1 MQKKGANISLK
12 GYDDIFSTDQSRA
25 EAQQERV
32 QEIPLSELHPFEGHP
47 YKVLDNDEMNTLIE
61 SIQTQGILSPLIVRP
76 KENTTDEYEVVSGH
90 RRLHAAQKAGLETVP
105 AFIYALDRD
114 AAAIAVVDSNLHR
127 EHILPSEKAFAY
139 KMKLDAMSRQGYRS
153 DLTSDQVGRK
163 LETAEIIAQ
172 QSDDSKSQVRRYIR
186 LTYLIP
192 EFLEKMDNNEIALS
206 VGVELSFLDE
216 QSQREVLEQCA
227 INDCTPSY
235 SQAWRMHK
243 ADREGTLTT
252 AVIQAI
258 MSEEKA
264 NQRETMKVPIS
275 RLREVLPQGL
285 DAKKTEDFIIKACD
299 YYRKYLIRQ
308 RNRDER

>member
-1 MQKKGANISLK
+1 MKQTKIAVSKLRSFENNP
-12 GYDDIFSTDQSRA
+12 YQVRDDA
-25 EAQQERV
+25 
-32 QEIPLSELHPFEGHP
+32 
-47 YKVLDNDEMNTLIE
+47 EMNTLIE
-61 SIQTQGILSPLIVRP
+61 SIQMQGVLSPLIVRP
-76 KENTTDEYEVVSGH
+76 IENTDEYEVVSGH
-90 RRLHAAQKAGLETVP
+90 RRLHAARKAGITEVP
-105 AFIYALDRD
+105 ALIYALDRD
-114 AAAIAVVDSNLHR
+114 TAAIAVVDSNLHR

-139 KMKLDAMSRQGYRS
+139 RMKLEAMSRQGHRS
-153 DLTSDQVGRK
+153 DLTSDQLGRK

-192 EFLEKMDNNEIALS
+192 ELLEKMDQGEIALS
-206 VGVELSFLDE
+206 VGVELSYLDE
-216 QSQREVLEQCA
+216 SSQREVLEQCA

-264 NQRETMKVPIS
+264 NQKARLKIPMERIRKFSPQSYTAAQIEDAVVKLCERDYRRRTDRE
-275 RLREVLPQGL
+275 R
-285 DAKKTEDFIIKACD
+285 
-299 YYRKYLIRQ
+299 
-308 RNRDER
+308 

>member
-1 MQKKGANISLK
+1 MKNTMNTPVA
-12 GYDDIFSTDQSRA
+12 
-25 EAQQERV
+25 
-32 QEIPLSELHPFEGHP
+32 IPVSKLHPFEGHP

-90 RRLHAAQKAGLETVP
+90 RRLHAAVKAGLETVP

-114 AAAIAVVDSNLHR
+114 AAAIAGVDSNLHR

-139 KMKLDAMSRQGYRS
+139 KLKMDAMSRQGYRS

-192 EFLEKMDNNEIALS
+192 ELLDWMDKGKIALS
-206 VGVELSFLDE
+206 VGVELSFLSDE
-216 QSQREVLEQCA
+216 AQYGVLEECELY
-227 INDCTPSY
+227 DCTPSY
-235 SQAWRMHK
+235 SQAFHMKNLYNDGNLSRYEISKM
-243 ADREGTLTT
+243 LS
-252 AVIQAI
+252 Q
-258 MSEEKA
+258 EKP
-264 NQRETMKVPIS
+264 NQRETLKIPMDK
-275 RLREVLPQGL
+275 LRDRLPQNL
-285 DAKKTEDFIIKACD
+285 SVQQQEDFILKAVD
-299 YYRKYLIRQ
+299 FYKKYLQRQ
-308 RNRDER
+308 RDQAR

>member
-1 MQKKGANISLK
+1 MKNTMKKPVA
-12 GYDDIFSTDQSRA
+12 
-25 EAQQERV
+25 
-32 QEIPLSELHPFEGHP
+32 IPVEKLRPFAGHPF
-47 YKVLDNDEMNTLIE
+47 KVKDDEEMNTLIE

-76 KENTTDEYEVVSGH
+76 IEDTDEYEVVSGH
-90 RRLHAAQKAGLETVP
+90 RRLHAAQKAGITEVP
-105 AFIYALDRD
+105 ALIYVLDRD
-114 AAAIAVVDSNLHR
+114 TAAIAVVDSNLHR

-139 KMKLDAMSRQGYRS
+139 KLKADALKHQGQRTDITSEQIAPKLSTEVIGEQEG
-153 DLTSDQVGRK
+153 
-163 LETAEIIAQ
+163 I
-172 QSDDSKSQVRRYIR
+172 SKDTVKRYIR

-192 EFLEKMDNNEIALS
+192 EFLEKMDKGEIALS

-216 QSQREVLEQCA
+216 QSQWKVLEQCA

-243 ADREGTLTT
+243 ADREGTLTS
-252 AVIQAI
+252 AIIQAI

-264 NQRETMKVPIS
+264 NQRETVKVPIS

-285 DAKKTEDFIIKACD
+285 DAKKSEDFIIKACD
-299 YYRKYLIRQ
+299 YYRKYLVRQ

>member
-1 MQKKGANISLK
+1 MKQTKIAVSKLRSFENNP
-12 GYDDIFSTDQSRA
+12 YQVRDDA
-25 EAQQERV
+25 
-32 QEIPLSELHPFEGHP
+32 
-47 YKVLDNDEMNTLIE
+47 EMNTLIE
-61 SIQTQGILSPLIVRP
+61 SIQMQGVLSPLIVRP
-76 KENTTDEYEVVSGH
+76 IENTDEYEVVSGH
-90 RRLHAAQKAGLETVP
+90 RRLHAARKAGITEVP
-105 AFIYALDRD
+105 ALIYALDRD
-114 AAAIAVVDSNLHR
+114 TAAIAVVDSNLHR

-139 KMKLDAMSRQGYRS
+139 RMKLEAMSRQGHRS
-153 DLTSDQVGRK
+153 DLTSDQLGRK

-192 EFLEKMDNNEIALS
+192 ELLEKMDQGEIALS

-216 QSQREVLEQCA
+216 QNQRAVLEQCA

-264 NQRETMKVPIS
+264 NPREMVKVPIA

-299 YYRKYLIRQ
+299 HYRKYLVRQ
-308 RNRDER
+308 RNREER

>member
-1 MQKKGANISLK
+1 MKNTMKKPVA
-12 GYDDIFSTDQSRA
+12 
-25 EAQQERV
+25 
-32 QEIPLSELHPFEGHP
+32 IPVEKLRPFAGHPF
-47 YKVLDNDEMNTLIE
+47 KVKDDAEMNTLIE
-61 SIQTQGILSPLIVRP
+61 SIQMQGVLSPLIVRP
-76 KENTTDEYEVVSGH
+76 IENTEEYEVVSGH
-90 RRLHAAQKAGLETVP
+90 RRLHAAQKAGITEVP
-105 AFIYALDRD
+105 ALIYALDRD

-139 KMKLDAMSRQGYRS
+139 RMKLEAMSRQGHRS
-153 DLTSDQVGRK
+153 DLTSDQLGRK

-192 EFLEKMDNNEIALS
+192 EFLEKMDKGEIALS

-216 QSQREVLEQCA
+216 FSQREVLEQCA

-243 ADREGTLTT
+243 ADREGTLTK
-252 AVIQAI
+252 AVILTI

-264 NQRETMKVPIS
+264 NQKA
-275 RLREVLPQGL
+275 RLKIPMER
-285 DAKKTEDFIIKACD
+285 I
-299 YYRKYLIRQ
+299 RKYFPQSYTAAQIEDAVVKLCE
-308 RNRDER
+308 RDYRRRTDRAR

>member
-1 MQKKGANISLK
+1 MKQTKISVSKL
-12 GYDDIFSTDQSRA
+12 R
-25 EAQQERV
+25 
-32 QEIPLSELHPFEGHP
+32 PFENNP
-47 YKVLDNDEMNTLIE
+47 YQVRDDAEMNTLIE
-61 SIQTQGILSPLIVRP
+61 SIQMQGVLSPLIVRP
-76 KENTTDEYEVVSGH
+76 IENTDEYEVISGH
-90 RRLHAAQKAGLETVP
+90 RRLHAAQKAGITKVP
-105 AFIYALDRD
+105 ALIYALDRD

-139 KMKLDAMSRQGYRS
+139 RMKLEALSRQGHRS
-153 DLTSDQVGRK
+153 DLTSDQLGRK

-192 EFLEKMDNNEIALS
+192 EFLEKMDEGEIALS

-216 QSQREVLEQCA
+216 SSQREVLEQCA

>member
-1 MQKKGANISLK
+1 MKNTMNTPVA
-12 GYDDIFSTDQSRA
+12 
-25 EAQQERV
+25 
-32 QEIPLSELHPFEGHP
+32 IPVSKLHPFEGHP

-76 KENTTDEYEVVSGH
+76 MENTTDEYEVVSGH
-90 RRLHAAQKAGLETVP
+90 RRLHAAVKAGLETVP

-153 DLTSDQVGRK
+153 DLTSDQVGWK

-192 EFLEKMDNNEIALS
+192 ELLDWMDEGKIALS
-206 VGVELSFLDE
+206 VGVELSFLSDE
-216 QSQREVLEQCA
+216 AQYGVLEECELY
-227 INDCTPSY
+227 DCTPSY
-235 SQAWRMHK
+235 SQAFHMKNLYNDGNLSRYEISKM
-243 ADREGTLTT
+243 LS
-252 AVIQAI
+252 Q
-258 MSEEKA
+258 EKP
-264 NQRETMKVPIS
+264 NQRETLKIPMDK
-275 RLREVLPQGL
+275 LRDRLPQNL
-285 DAKKTEDFIIKACD
+285 SVQQQEEFILKAVD
-299 YYRKYLIRQ
+299 YYKKYLQRQ
-308 RNRDER
+308 RDQER